1 MDRKT
6 LIANLNK
13 SFCDLNKKDKK
24 YMCVWLSDEDF
35 GGLYNS
41 GKYVLNVQA
50 AHEIGECSS
59 EIKFIID
66 YLSQVAKEELKEII
80 QVSVYDDEMDIHCAI
95 EIKELIVFNEEAAC
109 K

>member
-6 LIANLNK
+6 LITNLNRV
-13 SFCDLNKKDKK
+13 FCDLNKKDKK
-24 YMCVWLSDEDF
+24 YTCVWLADEDF

-50 AHEIGECSS
+50 SHDIGECSS

-66 YLSQVAKEELKEII
+66 YLSAVAKEELKEIV
-80 QVSVYDDEMDIHCAI
+80 QVSVYDDEMDIHCI
-95 EIKELIVFNEEAAC
+95 MDIKDLLVFTEEAAC